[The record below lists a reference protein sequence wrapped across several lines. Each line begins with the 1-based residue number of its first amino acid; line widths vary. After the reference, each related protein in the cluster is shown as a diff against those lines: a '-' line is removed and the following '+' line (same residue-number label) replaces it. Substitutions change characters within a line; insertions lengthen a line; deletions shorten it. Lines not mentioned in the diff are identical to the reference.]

1 MAEECRVEKR
11 EMSVGQLKRRT
22 TRVTQCTT
30 ATTPTT
36 TTTAGWEQTT
46 SAIDGSA
53 VVNARRKHMN
63 RAVARS
69 TESEYGC
76 GCGYGPGLG
85 FGFNASAIGIR
96 R

>member
-1 MAEECRVEKR
+1 MAKECTVEKR

-30 ATTPTT
+30 ATTPA
-36 TTTAGWEQTT
+36 TTTAGWKQTT

-76 GCGYGPGLG
+76 GYGYGPGLG